1 MDEYLS
7 FIPIEYLFLVENLD
21 CQLKIPN
28 YLDFSRHLFKKVKLT
43 FEKVRF
49 TF

>member
-7 FIPIEYLFLVENLD
+7 FIPIEYLLLVENLD

-28 YLDFSRHLFKKVKLT
+28 YLVFSGIFSEKSGLLSKK
-43 FEKVRF
+43 
-49 TF
+49 

>member
-28 YLDFSRHLFKKVKLT
+28 YLVFSGIFSEKSGLLSKK
-43 FEKVRF
+43 
-49 TF
+49 